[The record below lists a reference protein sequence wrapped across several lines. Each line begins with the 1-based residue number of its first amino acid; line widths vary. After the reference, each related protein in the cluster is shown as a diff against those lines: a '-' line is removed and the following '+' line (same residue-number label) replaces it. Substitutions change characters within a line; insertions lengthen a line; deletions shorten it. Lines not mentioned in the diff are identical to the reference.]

1 MTELDVLLHARDY
14 MEKLSCGINPI
25 TDEPYDENSD
35 MSNERIVKC
44 FQYVATLLGEIAEN
58 KGIGKGDMSTMKY
71 TPPKP
76 TEKKQETAD
85 ESLQGKEV
93 IDALLKN
100 GSLSRGIK

>member
-44 FQYVATLLGEIAEN
+44 FQYVASLLGEIAEN

-71 TPPKP
+71 VPPKQS
-76 TEKKQETAD
+76 EKAQNLPD
-85 ESLQGKEV
+85 ESVQGKDV

-100 GSLSRGIK
+100 GCLSRGVK